1 MGKRFSGRRPEDQPM
16 YVRPDQ
22 LDYEK
27 RSLLVTSVSTVF
39 KSVIKTIIEEKAADD
54 GWVLDGGSSLIEI
67 DDSMSI
73 VIDGGASV

>member
-27 RSLLVTSVSTVF
+27 RSLLVTSISTVF